1 MQILLNIHLKA
12 KMKRI
17 NATMVLKYNSLS
29 ELSQGSPAGLP
40 FFGPLTP
47 SGPKKIF
54 VHKRKL
60 WYNKTLTAVKRNDF
74 GERSIC
80 L

>member
-1 MQILLNIHLKA
+1 
-12 KMKRI
+12 
-17 NATMVLKYNSLS
+17 MVLKYNSLS

-40 FFGPLTP
+40 FFDE
-47 SGPKKIF
+47 SGPWGKKIF

-74 GERSIC
+74 GEQSIC